1 MAEETIGAQLI
12 KELTEALKNVSI
24 GLSDVDTNTA
34 DTKEAITTLNTN
46 FVALLGGK
54 GTLSKLLLKE
64 QTHTKSSKT
73 YLKEIDNKLGG
84 ITDLIE
90 LNKESLK
97 ELRKLTPA
105 GLSGADKPKKGSGG
119 PASDITKGELE
130 KLLKGGMLG
139 KNLLTT
145 RNVLLGGGLAA
156 LGIPQLLWKAAGVL
170 KTILPIY
177 LGLKFGQAYADEGIG
192 EFGRPSIGGFDRSPG
207 SGVLGG
213 LGGWMTGGALDTA
226 GMGALGYGAYKTRLG
241 LTKGGRATGARW
253 AKGFARTTPLAM
265 GRSSFSSVLGP
276 SFVKHRHIYK
286 RLSGYTGEK
295 MTKAGLLKFENGK
308 ITGIQD
314 ASGKWVNRTPGKA
327 GNKAFNKTLAKGVGK
342 AGFRTTARSIPFVG
356 LLTELGFT
364 AFDAHE
370 LLTDPNAYNEFKEE
384 WDETGTLGKAGL
396 ALLNP
401 AAAMERGSEAILTYF
416 MASPTKAKD
425 DAKFMDPDASE
436 KEGYTAYH
444 KRRLS
449 LIKAIRTKDDGLN
462 YPYGYPG
469 FAPVTEQIPGLKR
482 FMSTAEL
489 MTQTQSNLEAINS
502 ALLEASTLKLY
513 KDTDT
518 GEMMTWK
525 TRRDRELAKQTK
537 DAAATRRKELTYTS
551 KVDVDE
557 IQKNRLAEMWN
568 EGIINEADIMYM
580 THKNKRLLA
589 LGLGYDSVVDLNK
602 NVMVG
607 DTLKKQTQEL
617 RTYGAGG
624 EAGRQMQAT
633 REANTQ
639 RMIQGFL
646 SANRKDLIMWL
657 DRHEEINQRTQA
669 PTSILREGDSWN
681 VNMNN
686 QGAGP
691 PQE

>member
-1 MAEETIGAQLI
+1 MANDSIGAQLI
-12 KELTEALKNVSI
+12 DRIAKALENVAI
-24 GLSDVDTNTA
+24 GLGDVDTNTK
-34 DTKEAITTLNTN
+34 DTKEALTSLNNN
-46 FVALLGGK
+46 FVTLLGGK
-54 GTLSKLLLKE
+54 STLSKLLLKE
-64 QTHTKSSKT
+64 QIHSKSSKT
-73 YLKEIDNKLGG
+73 HLAGIDEKLGG
-84 ITDLIE
+84 IQDLIDINSKALDE
-90 LNKESLK
+90 LK
-97 ELRKLTPA
+97 KLTPA

-130 KLLKGGMLG
+130 KLLKKGMGGKG
-139 KNLLTT
+139 LLSPKTL
-145 RNVLLGGGLAA
+145 LLGGAATA

-192 EFGRPSIGGFDRSPG
+192 AFGRPSVAGFDRDPG

-226 GMGALGYGAYKTRLG
+226 GVGAGLYGAYKTRLG

-295 MTKAGLLKFENGK
+295 MTKAGLLKFKNGK

-342 AGFRTTARSIPFVG
+342 TGFRTTARSIPFVG

-370 LLTDPNAYNEFKEE
+370 LMTDPNAYNEFKEE

-416 MASPTKAKD
+416 IASPSQAKA
-425 DAKFMDPDASE
+425 DAKFMDPDARG

-444 KRRLS
+444 KRRMS
-449 LIKAIRTKDDGLN
+449 VIKSIRTKDDGLN

-482 FMSTAEL
+482 YMSTAEL
-489 MTQTQSNLEAINS
+489 MTQNQTNLEAINS
-502 ALLEASTLKLY
+502 ALLEASTLELY
-513 KDTDT
+513 KDKDT

-525 TRRDRELAKQTK
+525 TRRDRQKAKQTR
-537 DAAATRRKELTYTS
+537 DAASHRRKELTYTRN
-551 KVDVDE
+551 VDTDI
-557 IQKNRLAEMWN
+557 IQQNRLVALWN
-568 EGIINEADIMYM
+568 QDIINPSDLMYM
-580 THKNKRLLA
+580 THKNKTLLA
-589 LGLGYDSVVDLNK
+589 AGLGLTSAELSEKVDI
-602 NVMVG
+602 
-607 DTLKKQTQEL
+607 KKQEQEQA
-617 RTYGAGG
+617 TYQMS
-624 EAGRQMQAT
+624 EYGRQERALRGT
-633 REANTQ
+633 NTQ
-639 RMIQGFL
+639 KMIQGFL
-646 SANRKDLIMWL
+646 AANRKDLIMWL
-657 DRHEEINQRTQA
+657 DRHEEINQRTQST
-669 PTSILREGDSWN
+669 PVFVPQGDELN
-681 VNMNN
+681 FDHYN
-686 QGAGP
+686 QNGGR